1 MFTGGVGLDH
11 MERLAERLKE
21 FDWYLQLLL
30 NARDLVDLSPRLKKL
45 PVDIVIDHMGYM
57 SVDQGIDHPGFQ
69 ALLDLI
75 KDGAWVKVSGNY
87 RISKE
92 GPPYQDTIPFA
103 QASSRPLYIVLYGVR
118 TGRILH
124 FSRQCQTTEICW
136 IQLTIGNL
144 TRLNATKFWLLIR
157 QCFTVLKMLCPVNSR
172 WHD

>member
-11 MERLAERLKE
+11 MERLADRLKE
-21 FDWYLQLLL
+21 FGWHLQLLL
-30 NARDLVDLSPRLKKL
+30 NARDLVDLSPRLKKF

-103 QASSRPLYIVLYGVR
+103 QALIKASLHRVVWGTDWPHPALQSAMPNDGDLLDAIDDWELDEAERHEILVANPAMLYG
-118 TGRILH
+118 
-124 FSRQCQTTEICW
+124 FE
-136 IQLTIGNL
+136 
-144 TRLNATKFWLLIR
+144 NAMSSELS
-157 QCFTVLKMLCPVNSR
+157 VA
-172 WHD
+172 